1 MADGVVNDM
10 TKNPLLN
17 AVAAVLYIALIA
29 LVMFYGLKTV
39 KDETI
44 LIPITVLSL
53 FVLSAAVMGSIF
65 FYQPVRLCL
74 EGEKPQAVNLFLKT
88 LAVFAAITAMFLV
101 ILLVKS

>member
-1 MADGVVNDM
+1 M
-10 TKNPLLN
+10 TKNPFLN
-17 AVAAVLYIALIA
+17 AVAAALHIALIA

-65 FYQPVRLCL
+65 FYQPVRLYL
-74 EGEKPQAVNLFLKT
+74 DGEKSQAVNLFFKT
-88 LAVFAAITAMFLV
+88 LAVFAAVTAAFLV
-101 ILLVKS
+101 ILFVKS